1 MAYRRLLNLKR
12 HPIPRNTGKNIAN
25 FVAVARI
32 LEDGCWVIVVGSD
45 VCILYQFKLWTRVK
59 N

>member
-45 VCILYQFKLWTRVK
+45 VCILYQL
-59 N
+59 